1 MADVHLFGYVR
12 GRVVNHNSLR
22 LRAGETQTIGGQR
35 LVDVLGQKR
44 RIEEDI
50 DKARPGDLDLAGNAV
65 EVKVSQDLLSNLSRG
80 HAQFF
85 RNRHDAIG
93 LVVTKLY
100 FC

>member
-1 MADVHLFGYVR
+1 M
-12 GRVVNHNSLR
+12 
-22 LRAGETQTIGGQR
+22 
-35 LVDVLGQKR
+35 LGQKR

-50 DKARPGDLDLAGNAV
+50 DKARPGDLNLAGNAV
-65 EVKVSQDLLSNLSRG
+65 EVKVSQNLLSNLSRG

-85 RNRHDAIG
+85 RNCHDAIG